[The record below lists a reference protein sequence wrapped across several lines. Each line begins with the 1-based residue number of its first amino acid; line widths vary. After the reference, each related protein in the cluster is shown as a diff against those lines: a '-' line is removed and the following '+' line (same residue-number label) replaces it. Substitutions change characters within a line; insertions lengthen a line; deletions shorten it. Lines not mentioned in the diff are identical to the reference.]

1 MVYMFWVSEYSSMP
15 VESCAQR
22 ESWPKSNFV
31 GQNAAHHSRDPRHER
46 SARGDVDKV
55 GVCQVLAAVRPLSQV
70 RDYVSHEVT
79 GKHDE
84 LIVSFSM
91 LHYE

>member
-1 MVYMFWVSEYSSMP
+1 MCMFWVSEYSSMP

-22 ESWPKSNFV
+22 ESWPESNFV

-55 GVCQVLAAVRPLSQV
+55 GVCQVLAAVRPLPQV
-70 RDYVSHEVT
+70 RDYVSHEVA
-79 GKHDE
+79 GKRNE
-84 LIVSFSM
+84 A
-91 LHYE
+91 

>member
-1 MVYMFWVSEYSSMP
+1 MFWVSEYSSMP
-15 VESCAQR
+15 VESCAKG

-31 GQNAAHHSRDPRHER
+31 GQNAAHHSRDTRHER
-46 SARGDVDKV
+46 SARGNVDKV

-70 RDYVSHEVT
+70 RDYVSHKVT
-79 GKHDE
+79 GKHIE

-91 LHYE
+91 LH